1 MENSVK
7 LCKIKLPV
15 KREYLR
21 RDACI
26 AKARE
31 ILDQGLIS
39 RMNEKQLAS
48 EIYFHAVIYYRFN
61 EKYKAKIIRKPGM
74 FRASFAQWAVRHADP
89 VNIRDGGDRILRRI
103 IYSAC
108 WAVRFR

>member
-1 MENSVK
+1 MENSGKISK
-7 LCKIKLPV
+7 LKLPV
-15 KREYLR
+15 KREYLN
-21 RDACI
+21 RDACL

-31 ILDQGLIS
+31 ILGQGLIS

-48 EIYFHAVIYYRFN
+48 EIYFHAVIYYRFS
-61 EKYKAKIIRKPGM
+61 EKNKTKIIRKPGV

-89 VNIRDGGDRILRRI
+89 INIRDGGDRILRRI

-108 WAVRFR
+108 WAIRYR